1 MSPIHFKDLVELAA
15 GAIADLPTSYEA
27 TPDTLN
33 ELLAQENLNP
43 LSPDD
48 PFPRLTLDEITIDI
62 PVYFHIAPG
71 QTETLTASQLM
82 TTLPSSLFPK
92 SVKALSHFRIS
103 LKLYSDS

>member
-1 MSPIHFKDLVELAA
+1 MPSVPFRDLVELAA

-48 PFPRLTLDEITIDI
+48 PFPHLTLDEIAINI
-62 PVYFHIAPG
+62 PVYFHVSPG
-71 QTETLTASQLM
+71 QTETLATSRLM
-82 TTLPSSLFPK
+82 TTLPSPLFPK